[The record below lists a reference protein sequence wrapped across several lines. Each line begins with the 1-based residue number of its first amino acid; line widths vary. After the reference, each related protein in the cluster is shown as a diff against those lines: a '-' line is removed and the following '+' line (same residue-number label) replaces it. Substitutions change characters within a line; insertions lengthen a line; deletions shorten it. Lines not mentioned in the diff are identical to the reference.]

1 MFNTRLRS
9 LRMKYKYTQQNMADM
24 LQISLNAYQKYEQ
37 AERSPSLDSLVKL
50 ADIFNVPTD
59 FLLCRDEF
67 LKSLGVS
74 VDVSLECPPRRPR
87 PRKNR

>member
-9 LRMKYKYTQQNMADM
+9 MRIKRQYTQQKMADM

-37 AERSPSLDSLVKL
+37 AERSPSLDCLVKL
-50 ADIFNVPTD
+50 ADILDVPTD

-74 VDVSLECPPRRPR
+74 VDEYQR
-87 PRKNR
+87 